1 MKCFRK
7 MNSVGSEAK
16 LFMLAVTIPAENESR
31 LHVHLTCV
39 CNYSRFSWI
48 NKSSVKFVIP
58 YISLEITASQSAG
71 QPVSQ
76 SAGQLVSQSASQP
89 VSWSAS
95 QPVSQSAGQQ
105 CLVH

>member
-7 MNSVGSEAK
+7 INSVGSEAK

-39 CNYSRFSWI
+39 CNFPRFSWI

-58 YISLEITASQSAG
+58 YISLEIIA
-71 QPVSQ
+71 SQ
-76 SAGQLVSQSASQP
+76 SAGQLVSR
-89 VSWSAS
+89 
-95 QPVSQSAGQQ
+95 PVSQLVSSA
-105 CLVH
+105 